1 MWPNL
6 NQWEFENNITFTV
19 YTATCRG
26 TPMRD
31 TGARIRSGTFLSEVR
46 IFSFF
51 VPNCKIFDKT
61 FIARNGDIYKESF
74 EVIKANI
81 CSAVFSNTS
90 TPVEQSGKKS
100 NYSKQNAISNSL
112 DTLWTSGTV
121 AESSKLILALDS
133 IQSRI

>member
-1 MWPNL
+1 MHSRFKKL
-6 NQWEFENNITFTV
+6 LCGSHFSGKRMDKHSIRIFTRGRTLYTV
-19 YTATCRG
+19 YTATCGG

-90 TPVEQSGKKS
+90 TPVEQSCKKS

-112 DTLWTSGTV
+112 DTL
-121 AESSKLILALDS
+121 
-133 IQSRI
+133 